1 MLNHTRSDN
10 IYGTLGTVVHDL
22 LETAQKGEIDDMEKA
37 VETFAEEVAV
47 AEFFGH
53 SFPNEKI
60 KEDYVTCV
68 SHAIRHYKPL
78 HGCKFEIEK
87 RIDCEIGGYKL
98 TGFIDLIIHNIDGTV
113 TVIDYKTS
121 SKYSGQDLKKNA
133 NQLLLY
139 AIALEQE
146 GYVVREVS
154 WLMLKYCTVAGKR
167 NGSTKTI
174 KRSELYENQE
184 FEPCFVKYPYNDETK
199 RECEEWIISTI
210 EEIESLDLFDEWESK
225 KIDKFSSFGCKNVC
239 SVCEHCT
246 PYQEF
251 AKNQKY

>member
-1 MLNHTRSDN
+1 M
-10 IYGTLGTVVHDL
+10 
-22 LETAQKGEIDDMEKA
+22 
-37 VETFAEEVAV
+37 
-47 AEFFGH
+47 
-53 SFPNEKI
+53 
-60 KEDYVTCV
+60 
-68 SHAIRHYKPL
+68 
-78 HGCKFEIEK
+78 
-87 RIDCEIGGYKL
+87 
-98 TGFIDLIIHNIDGTV
+98 IIHNIDGTV

-225 KIDKFSSFGCKNVC
+225 K
-239 SVCEHCT
+239 
-246 PYQEF
+246 
-251 AKNQKY
+251 